1 MRKLSLHIILVL
13 LCLNAEAAEKN
24 YAYKYALDNE
34 YAFSKQDPSTF
45 EKLTFI
51 KKETIG
57 NVSND
62 RTASASDN
70 DKKKNFRSF

>member
-13 LCLNAEAAEKN
+13 LCFNAEAAEKN

-45 EKLTFI
+45 KNIILIPFDI
-51 KKETIG
+51 QHRFG
-57 NVSND
+57 GANV
-62 RTASASDN
+62 T
-70 DKKKNFRSF
+70 